1 MLIII
6 VKSAFYK
13 FFLVLNCLQRIAS
26 YSSFGSII
34 VYYTNFKTMIVLK
47 LDYIHDNPIIS
58 WHPKLNVYTTNYR
71 KHMTLQKVIFIVED
85 VEITE
90 GIFEDLLIHI
100 LD

>member
-1 MLIII
+1 MII
-6 VKSAFYK
+6 
-13 FFLVLNCLQRIAS
+13 
-26 YSSFGSII
+26 
-34 VYYTNFKTMIVLK
+34 LK

-58 WHPKLNVYTTNYR
+58 WHPKLNVYITTNYR